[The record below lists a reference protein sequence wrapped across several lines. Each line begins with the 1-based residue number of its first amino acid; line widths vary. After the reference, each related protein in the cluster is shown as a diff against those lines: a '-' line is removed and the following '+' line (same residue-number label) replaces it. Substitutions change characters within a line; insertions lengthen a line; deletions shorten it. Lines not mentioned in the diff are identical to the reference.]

1 MDFGFEVYVEL
12 LLYLGL
18 DVADEFVDVGGGGV
32 VGVDDEAA
40 VLLAHLGAADSVAA
54 QAGVHDEL
62 ASKVALGALEGGAG
76 ARHVERL
83 LVFAALAVIIHIG
96 LDHRGIAR
104 GKVKGGR
111 KHDKAVIGDAALA
124 IAQVELVD
132 IELDDAAAAAR
143 AVVEGTRRFVDAHG
157 FQYVGHAGAV
167 GAGVHIA
174 GTADRSGNAR
184 DGLHAGEARFGC
196 CRGDIGKQ
204 GAGCR
209 CDVRA
214 VDRNVGQAFAQR
226 HDNAADALI
235 AHEQVG
241 AVAHDGERQIA
252 AIAGVKRG
260 DESLLGIGRDKDIG
274 RATDLKRGV
283 LAHGLAHQHVVLAGN
298 ASECAQQVL
307 VKKVVLVHTGFRLWG
322 WLVLNRMQY
331 TPLGWIWCKGGRL
344 LCTNRGDK
352 GAVYRIGKAF
362 IIEVEGWSLYF
373 FTIVRRLGRSEMANK
388 VTLKQI
394 AQEVGLSPSSVSL
407 VLNNRP
413 CRISE
418 ENRKLIKEVAA
429 RNHYVPNQIARSL
442 VMRES
447 RTLGLIV
454 PNIES
459 RFFASLAGSLEKRCR
474 EDGYALFIT
483 SSGGSAEDDL
493 ELLRQLVTRGV
504 DGVFLVVGDEFSDDR
519 ALREEVSHL
528 PIPAVM
534 VDRAIE
540 GLECDKVM
548 FDHEMGGYMATRYLI
563 EQGHRRIAC
572 LVNARRS
579 NTGRKRL
586 AGYERALREVGLPID
601 ARLEFESEYYIP
613 SAYEASEAVL
623 ATDATAV
630 FASSDNIALG
640 LLKRLHEMGKSIPGD
655 ISVVSYDNSAADVL
669 FEPAL
674 TAIEQDPGVLAE
686 HAFGCMS
693 KRLAGR
699 GGRRAE
705 EVVLEPA
712 LIVKGSVLE
721 LTECS

>member
-1 MDFGFEVYVEL
+1 MKKISRRNFL
-12 LLYLGL
+12 
-18 DVADEFVDVGGGGV
+18 
-32 VGVDDEAA
+32 
-40 VLLAHLGAADSVAA
+40 
-54 QAGVHDEL
+54 
-62 ASKVALGALEGGAG
+62 KVTA
-76 ARHVERL
+76 
-83 LVFAALAVIIHIG
+83 
-96 LDHRGIAR
+96 
-104 GKVKGGR
+104 
-111 KHDKAVIGDAALA
+111 
-124 IAQVELVD
+124 
-132 IELDDAAAAAR
+132 
-143 AVVEGTRRFVDAHG
+143 
-157 FQYVGHAGAV
+157 AGAV
-167 GAGVHIA
+167 GAATLSLTGCGGSKDN
-174 GTADRSGNAR
+174 GTTSGSTATSGAESKGYNLAAVDSSKNTEVVLWHNR
-184 DGLHAGEARFGC
+184 GGKAGELLEQTMIPKFNETV
-196 CRGDIGKQ
+196 GKEMGITVTPVYQ
-204 GAGCR
+204 SSS
-209 CDVRA
+209 DLISKVK
-214 VDRNVGQAFAQR
+214 
-226 HDNAADALI
+226 ALI
-235 AHEQVG
+235 LAKDVDNLPDMVQVF
-241 AVAHDGERQIA
+241 
-252 AIAGVKRG
+252 AGDAEYMSTVPYVVPAQSLIEA
-260 DESLLGIGRDKDIG
+260 DESFD
-274 RATDLKRGV
+274 
-283 LAHGLAHQHVVLAGN
+283 
-298 ASECAQQVL
+298 
-307 VKKVVLVHTGFRLWG
+307 
-322 WLVLNRMQY
+322 
-331 TPLGWIWCKGGRL
+331 
-344 LCTNRGDK
+344 
-352 GAVYRIGKAF
+352 
-362 IIEVEGWSLYF
+362 
-373 FTIVRRLGRSEMANK
+373 
-388 VTLKQI
+388 
-394 AQEVGLSPSSVSL
+394 
-407 VLNNRP
+407 
-413 CRISE
+413 
-418 ENRKLIKEVAA
+418 
-429 RNHYVPNQIARSL
+429 
-442 VMRES
+442 
-447 RTLGLIV
+447 
-454 PNIES
+454 
-459 RFFASLAGSLEKRCR
+459 GS
-474 EDGYALFIT
+474 
-483 SSGGSAEDDL
+483 
-493 ELLRQLVTRGV
+493 ELLPQLVTRGV

-721 LTECS
+721 LTKHN

>member
-1 MDFGFEVYVEL
+1 
-12 LLYLGL
+12 
-18 DVADEFVDVGGGGV
+18 
-32 VGVDDEAA
+32 
-40 VLLAHLGAADSVAA
+40 
-54 QAGVHDEL
+54 
-62 ASKVALGALEGGAG
+62 
-76 ARHVERL
+76 
-83 LVFAALAVIIHIG
+83 
-96 LDHRGIAR
+96 
-104 GKVKGGR
+104 
-111 KHDKAVIGDAALA
+111 
-124 IAQVELVD
+124 
-132 IELDDAAAAAR
+132 
-143 AVVEGTRRFVDAHG
+143 
-157 FQYVGHAGAV
+157 
-167 GAGVHIA
+167 
-174 GTADRSGNAR
+174 
-184 DGLHAGEARFGC
+184 
-196 CRGDIGKQ
+196 
-204 GAGCR
+204 
-209 CDVRA
+209 
-214 VDRNVGQAFAQR
+214 
-226 HDNAADALI
+226 
-235 AHEQVG
+235 
-241 AVAHDGERQIA
+241 
-252 AIAGVKRG
+252 
-260 DESLLGIGRDKDIG
+260 
-274 RATDLKRGV
+274 
-283 LAHGLAHQHVVLAGN
+283 
-298 ASECAQQVL
+298 
-307 VKKVVLVHTGFRLWG
+307 
-322 WLVLNRMQY
+322 
-331 TPLGWIWCKGGRL
+331 
-344 LCTNRGDK
+344 
-352 GAVYRIGKAF
+352 
-362 IIEVEGWSLYF
+362 
-373 FTIVRRLGRSEMANK
+373 MANK

-483 SSGGSAEDDL
+483 SSGGSADDDL
-493 ELLRQLVTRGV
+493 ELLRQL
-504 DGVFLVVGDEFSDDR
+504 DPELIVVAAYDR

-712 LIVKGSVLE
+712 LIVKGSVLD

>member
-1 MDFGFEVYVEL
+1 
-12 LLYLGL
+12 
-18 DVADEFVDVGGGGV
+18 
-32 VGVDDEAA
+32 
-40 VLLAHLGAADSVAA
+40 
-54 QAGVHDEL
+54 
-62 ASKVALGALEGGAG
+62 
-76 ARHVERL
+76 
-83 LVFAALAVIIHIG
+83 
-96 LDHRGIAR
+96 
-104 GKVKGGR
+104 
-111 KHDKAVIGDAALA
+111 
-124 IAQVELVD
+124 
-132 IELDDAAAAAR
+132 
-143 AVVEGTRRFVDAHG
+143 
-157 FQYVGHAGAV
+157 
-167 GAGVHIA
+167 
-174 GTADRSGNAR
+174 
-184 DGLHAGEARFGC
+184 
-196 CRGDIGKQ
+196 
-204 GAGCR
+204 
-209 CDVRA
+209 
-214 VDRNVGQAFAQR
+214 
-226 HDNAADALI
+226 
-235 AHEQVG
+235 
-241 AVAHDGERQIA
+241 
-252 AIAGVKRG
+252 
-260 DESLLGIGRDKDIG
+260 
-274 RATDLKRGV
+274 
-283 LAHGLAHQHVVLAGN
+283 
-298 ASECAQQVL
+298 
-307 VKKVVLVHTGFRLWG
+307 
-322 WLVLNRMQY
+322 
-331 TPLGWIWCKGGRL
+331 
-344 LCTNRGDK
+344 
-352 GAVYRIGKAF
+352 
-362 IIEVEGWSLYF
+362 
-373 FTIVRRLGRSEMANK
+373 MANK

-483 SSGGSAEDDL
+483 SSGGSADDDL

-586 AGYERALREVGLPID
+586 AGYERALREVGLPI
-601 ARLEFESEYYIP
+601 
-613 SAYEASEAVL
+613 AYEASEAVL

-712 LIVKGSVLE
+712 LIVKGSVLD
-721 LTECS
+721 LTEYS